1 MRERYSVKTDTY
13 AWNTKQL
20 VPFILI
26 AQFFKLLFNSNRNTV
41 YLVMFAGFWSVVP
54 TLLSKLFGRRCYII
68 VGGTDCVS
76 FPEFNYGSMRKSMLK
91 KTIAY
96 SLKNCTQILPVAEQL
111 IEYEYTYFDA
121 EIKQQGYRSFLPEI
135 DTKTQV
141 IYNGYELPTVEPI
154 ARKEKSFITVAGIF
168 SSVQYELKGVDTIRE
183 LAAARPD
190 CSFTIVGIDESVS
203 SSFKLQELDNI
214 KCVPFTDSERLQHLY
229 ALHRFYLCL
238 SLSEG
243 FPNALS
249 EGMSHG
255 CVPIG
260 SNVSAIPFII
270 GETGFVNKKRQLQS
284 ILEVVDKATSLSEA
298 ELENLGNL
306 ARSRIAT
313 AFSLQRR
320 KDAFYELIG

>member
-1 MRERYSVKTDTY
+1 
-13 AWNTKQL
+13 
-20 VPFILI
+20 
-26 AQFFKLLFNSNRNTV
+26 
-41 YLVMFAGFWSVVP
+41 MFAGFWSVIP
-54 TLLSKLFGRRCYII
+54 TFLAKMFGRRCYII

-96 SLKNCTQILPVAEQL
+96 SLKNCTRILPVAEQL

-121 EIKQQGYRSFLPEI
+121 LINRQGYRSFLPDV

-141 IYNGYELPTVEPI
+141 IYNGYELPSIEPI

-168 SSVQYELKGVDTIRE
+168 SSVQYELKGIDTIRE
-183 LAAARPD
+183 LAAARPE
-190 CSFTIVGIDESVS
+190 CSFTIVGIDENVS
-203 SSFKLQELDNI
+203 SEFNLQALENV
-214 KCVPFTDSERLQHLY
+214 KCIPFTDSERLQHIY

-270 GETGFVNKKRQLQS
+270 GETGFISGKRT
-284 ILEVVDKATSLSEA
+284 LECALHVIDKAISLNDE
-298 ELENLGNL
+298 ELDNMSKA
-306 ARSRIAT
+306 ARDRIASE
-313 AFSLQRR
+313 FSLQRR
-320 KDAFYELIG
+320 KDAFFELIG